1 MAHITILGF
10 GVGGLTATVPMWVS
24 ECTQARNRGI
34 MVMLSGWFA
43 VGGLVLAT
51 WLEFGLYF
59 VPNNSVSWRLP
70 IAFQAVFA
78 LIIVS
83 TVLFMPES
91 PRWLIKM
98 DRVEEARGI
107 LATLD
112 DIPQESQ
119 EMAENLAMI
128 QYTLT
133 EEMRLHDSASPFAL
147 THNRH
152 LHRTLLAMGV
162 NFFAQMSGISVITFY
177 STTIF
182 ESDLGYSGTVARIIS
197 GSLQIWQFC
206 CAGVAVLLIDRLG
219 RRPLLIA
226 TASAMCIAQF
236 CLAGLSSDISN
247 HKAGSATVFFYFF
260 VETFFPMGFLLVPFM
275 YAAEVAPLRTRAKV
289 TALSAATNW
298 IFR

>member
-162 NFFAQMSGISVITFY
+162 NFFAQMSGISVIT
-177 STTIF
+177 SIRPPSLNPI
-182 ESDLGYSGTVARIIS
+182 SDTVGQLPGSYQARYRSGNSVV
-197 GSLQIWQFC
+197 Q
-206 CAGVAVLLIDRLG
+206 VLLYCSSIGLG
-219 RRPLLIA
+219 EDH
-226 TASAMCIAQF
+226 S
-236 CLAGLSSDISN
+236 
-247 HKAGSATVFFYFF
+247 
-260 VETFFPMGFLLVPFM
+260 
-275 YAAEVAPLRTRAKV
+275 
-289 TALSAATNW
+289 
-298 IFR
+298 